1 MIGRTISHYEILDK
15 LGEGGM
21 GVVYRARDKHLDRT
35 VAIKIV
41 HPDAAAS
48 RQRRER
54 FAREARAASALNHSH
69 IVTIHDIDRD
79 SSEGSDCD
87 FIVMEYVDGTSLDRF
102 LEKKLLPI
110 PETLD
115 YAVQIASALAAAH
128 AAGIVHRDVKPAN
141 VMLSKSGEVKL
152 VDFGLAKLTEP
163 QSGDDA
169 TPTVSAGLRTEQ
181 GTVLGT
187 PSYMSPEQAEGRPV
201 DGRSDVFSFGSVLYE
216 MLTGRRPFQG
226 DSQVSVRKAV
236 LTITPPPP
244 RALRSEIPPDVERIV
259 LRCLQREAEARYPS
273 GAELLRDLEEAR
285 KRAELG
291 PPLWRRPRVAVPT
304 GLALVALLSAGAW
317 LWARSARIERAR
329 RALPEIARL
338 DAEDDNAAAFRLA
351 RQVLPDLAGDAE
363 AERLWES
370 LTVGY
375 SMDTEPEGADV
386 SWRAYREP
394 EGAWEALGRTPIQNV
409 RLTSVWGQS
418 RPRWRIQ
425 KSGFEPVEIAPMSR
439 TLHVKLHP
447 VGSVPKGMVWVPGGQ
462 TEVEGKTVER
472 DGFWLDQYEVTNRQ
486 FLAFVDAGGYRKRLY
501 WIQPFVEEGREVPWE
516 EAMRRLVDRTERP
529 GPSTWEAGGHPTG
542 EDDYPVRGVSW
553 YEAAAYAE
561 FAGKS
566 LPTVHHWLAATD
578 PFPPPA
584 MFTLSNFDGKGPVRV
599 GTRQGLGPVGTYDMA
614 GNVKE
619 WCWNASG
626 QRRYTLGGGWDEPVY
641 MYRSQHA
648 QPAFQ
653 RRENDGFRCAK
664 YETPPAAELLAPI
677 ERIWRDYSRER
688 PVDDTAFDVFRSIY
702 AYDRTPLDPV
712 VEPLPSASPQWT
724 KEKIT
729 MNAAYGGEKLIAY
742 LFLPTNAAPPFQTV
756 VYFPGSGAETLPR
769 LLEPELN
776 LFDFVIRSGRAV
788 LHPIYKN
795 TYERR
800 LKEAPPWPSRSY
812 RDLEI
817 QQVKDVGRS
826 VDYLE
831 TRPDVDKEKLAYYG
845 LSWGANM
852 GLRVTALE
860 NRFKA
865 SILVSGGLDSYDP
878 AGMPEVDE
886 LNFAPRV
893 RTPTL
898 MLNGRDDFRFPL
910 ELSQK
915 PMFRFLGTKAGDK
928 RHVLFDGGHIPGRLA
943 PVKPTLE
950 WLDRYLGPVTG
961 N

>member
-1 MIGRTISHYEILDK
+1 MIGRTVSHYQILEK

-21 GVVYRARDKHLDRT
+21 GVVYRARDTRLDRT

-41 HPDAAAS
+41 HPDAAAN

-54 FAREARAASALNHSH
+54 FAREAKAASALNHSH

-79 SSEGSDCD
+79 SSEGADRD
-87 FIVMEYVDGTSLDRF
+87 FIVMEYLDGTSLDRL
-102 LEKKLLPI
+102 LEKMLLPVL
-110 PETLD
+110 EALD
-115 YAVQIASALAAAH
+115 YAIQIASALGAAH

-141 VMLSKSGEVKL
+141 VMLSKSGEAKL

-163 QSGDDA
+163 QSGDDS

-181 GTVLGT
+181 GAVLGT

-216 MLTGRRPFQG
+216 MLTGHRPFQG

-236 LTITPPPP
+236 LTTTPPPP
-244 RALRSEIPPDVERIV
+244 RTLRAEIPPDVERIV
-259 LRCLQREAEARYPS
+259 FRCLQKEPEARYPS
-273 GAELLRDLEEAR
+273 GAELLRDLDEAR
-285 KRAELG
+285 KRAEVG
-291 PPLWRRPRVAVPT
+291 PPVWRRPRVAVPA

-317 LWARSARIERAR
+317 LWLRGARIERAR

-338 DAEDDNAAAFRLA
+338 DAEDDNVAAFRLA
-351 RQVLPDLAGDAE
+351 RQVLPYLTGDAE
-363 AERLWES
+363 AQRLWES
-370 LTVGY
+370 LTFEY
-375 SMDTEPEGADV
+375 SVDTEPEGADV
-386 SWRAYREP
+386 SWKSYGET
-394 EGAWEALGRTPIQNV
+394 ESAWEALGRTPIRNV
-409 RLTSVWGQS
+409 RLTKV

-425 KSGFEPVEIAPMSR
+425 KPGFEPVEVAPGGWA
-439 TLHVKLHP
+439 LNVKLHAM
-447 VGSVPKGMVWVPGGQ
+447 GSVPKGMVWVPGGE
-462 TEVEGKTVER
+462 TVVEGKTVER

-486 FLAFVDAGGYRKRLY
+486 FQAFVDAGGYRKHQY
-501 WIQPFVEEGREVPWE
+501 WKSPFVDEGREVSWE
-516 EAMRRLVDRTERP
+516 EAIRRLVDRTGRP
-529 GPSTWEAGGHPTG
+529 GPSTWEAGGYPAG

-584 MFTLSNFDGKGPVRV
+584 LLTLSNFDGKGPARV
-599 GTRQGLGPVGTYDMA
+599 GTRQGLGRVGTYDMA

-626 QRRYTLGGGWDEPVY
+626 AKRYTLGGGWDEPVY
-641 MYRSQHA
+641 MYRSKHA
-648 QPAFQ
+648 QPSFE

-664 YETPPAAELLAPI
+664 YEKPPAEDLLAPI
-677 ERIWRDYSRER
+677 LRIWRDYSREK
-688 PVDDTAFDVFRSIY
+688 PVDETAFEVFRSIY
-702 AYDRTPLDPV
+702 AYDRTPLNPV
-712 VEPLPSASPQWT
+712 VERLPSASPNWT

-742 LFLPTNAAPPFQTV
+742 LFLPTNASPPFQAV
-756 VYFPGSGAETLPR
+756 VYFPGSGAEILPR

-776 LFDFVIRSGRAV
+776 FFDFVIRSGRAV
-788 LHPIYKN
+788 LNPIYKN

-800 LKEAPPWPSRSY
+800 LEDEPPWPSRAY

-817 QQVKDVGRS
+817 EQVQDVGRS

-831 TRPDVDKEKLAYYG
+831 TRSDIDKDKLAFYG
-845 LSWGANM
+845 FSWGANM
-852 GLRVTALE
+852 GLRVTALD

-865 SILVSGGLDSYDP
+865 SILMAGGLDSSDT
-878 AGMPEVDE
+878 AGMPEIDE

-898 MLNGRDDFRFPL
+898 VLSGRDDFRFPL

-915 PMFRFLGTKAGDK
+915 PMFRLLGTKADDK

-943 PVKPTLE
+943 PVEPTLE

-961 N
+961 H

>member
-1 MIGRTISHYEILDK
+1 MIGRNISHYQILEK

-21 GVVYRARDKHLDRT
+21 GVVYRARDTRLDRT
-35 VAIKIV
+35 VAIKVV

-48 RQRRER
+48 PQRRER

-69 IVTIHDIDRD
+69 IVAIHDIDRD
-79 SSEGSDCD
+79 RSEGSDCD
-87 FIVMEYVDGTSLDRF
+87 FIVMEYVDGTSLDRL
-102 LEKKLLPI
+102 LEKRLLPV
-110 PETLD
+110 PEVLD
-115 YAVQIASALAAAH
+115 YAVQIASALTAAH
-128 AAGIVHRDVKPAN
+128 AAGIVHRDIKPAN
-141 VMLSKSGEVKL
+141 VMLSKSGEAKL

-163 QSGDDA
+163 QSGDDS

-201 DGRSDVFSFGSVLYE
+201 DCRSDIFSFGSVLYE

-236 LTITPPPP
+236 LSVTPPPP
-244 RALRSEIPPDVERIV
+244 RATRPEIPPAVELIV
-259 LRCLQREAEARYPS
+259 FRCLQKEPAARYPS
-273 GAELLRDLEEAR
+273 GTELLRDLEQAR
-285 KRAELG
+285 KRAEAG
-291 PPLWRRPRVAVPT
+291 PPLWRQPRVSVPA
-304 GLALVALLSAGAW
+304 GIALLALLSAGAW
-317 LWARSARIERAR
+317 LWVRSARIERAR
-329 RALPEIARL
+329 RVLPEIARL
-338 DAEDDNAAAFRLA
+338 DADDDNVAAFRLA
-351 RQVLPDLAGDAE
+351 RQVLPHLAGDAE
-363 AERLWES
+363 AQRLWES
-370 LTVGY
+370 LTFEY
-375 SMDTEPEGADV
+375 SVDTDPPGADV
-386 SWRAYREP
+386 SWKSYGEP
-394 EGAWEALGRTPIQNV
+394 ESAWEALGRTPIQNI
-409 RLTSVWGQS
+409 RLTRQ

-425 KSGFEPVEIAPMSR
+425 KPGFEPAEIAPAFW

-447 VGSVPKGMVWVPGGQ
+447 VGSVPKGMVWVPGGE
-462 TEVEGKTVER
+462 TAVEGKTVER

-486 FLAFVDAGGYRKRLY
+486 FQAFVDGGGYRKRQY
-501 WIQPFVEEGREVPWE
+501 WKPPFVEEGREVSWE
-516 EAMRRLVDRTERP
+516 EAMRRLVDRTGRP
-529 GPSTWEAGGHPTG
+529 GPSTWEAGGYPAG

-553 YEAAAYAE
+553 YEAVAYAE

-584 MFTLSNFDGKGPVRV
+584 LLTLSNFDGKGPARV
-599 GTRQGLGPVGTYDMA
+599 GTRQGLGRAGTYDMA

-626 QRRYTLGGGWDEPVY
+626 AKRYTLGGGWDEPVY
-641 MYRSQHA
+641 MYRSKHA
-648 QPAFQ
+648 QPSFQ

-664 YETPPAAELLAPI
+664 YEKAPAADLLAPI
-677 ERIWRDYSRER
+677 LRVWRDYSREK
-688 PVDDTAFDVFRSIY
+688 PVDETAFEVFRSIY

-712 VEPLPSASPQWT
+712 VERLASPSPHWT

-729 MNAAYGGEKLIAY
+729 MNAAYRGENLVAY

-756 VYFPGSGAETLPR
+756 VYFPGSGAENLPR

-776 LFDFVIRSGRAV
+776 FLDFVIRSGRAV

-800 LKEAPPWPSRSY
+800 LKDAPRWPSRAY

-817 QQVKDVGRS
+817 QQVQDVMRS

-831 TRPDVDKEKLAYYG
+831 TRSDIDKGKLAYYG
-845 LSWGANM
+845 FSWGANM
-852 GLRVTALE
+852 GLRITALD

-865 SILVSGGLDSYDP
+865 SILMAGGLDSSDS
-878 AGMPEVDE
+878 AGMPEIDD

-893 RTPTL
+893 KTPTL

-915 PMFRFLGTKAGDK
+915 PMFRLLGTKADDK
-928 RHVLFDGGHIPGRLA
+928 RHVLFDGGHGPGRLA

-950 WLDRYLGPVTG
+950 WLDRYLGPVHG